1 MSVVKTGAAVE
12 LGLDGATIT
21 LAAVFNTGFG
31 VKGAVGIEEIVVVV
45 VVDVPEDAVSEDDE
59 FEFACTCACVNETSM
74 SFVDDRLGT
83 GVVAPDDNAEATAE
97 EAEDETRESAADGAG
112 AGGIFTSVILDCTI

>member
-1 MSVVKTGAAVE
+1 MSVVKTGAGVE

-31 VKGAVGIEEIVVVV
+31 VKGAVGIEEIVVVDD
-45 VVDVPEDAVSEDDE
+45 DVPKDPVSEDDE

-112 AGGIFTSVILDCTI
+112 AGGIFTSVILDCTT